1 MAAETNKAVVR
12 RLWEEVWNGAD
23 LAVADAIF
31 DKAYA
36 EHEKGF
42 VPVIRAAFH
51 DSHHAIEDLIAEE
64 DKVVTRFTW
73 SGTHR
78 GEFDGIPAT
87 G

>member
-1 MAAETNKAVVR
+1 MR

-23 LAVADAIF
+23 LAIADAIFDKAIF

-42 VPVIRAAFH
+42 VPVNRAAFH
-51 DSHHAIEDLIAEE
+51 DSHHAIEDLIGEG

-73 SGTHR
+73 SGTHG